1 MPRTARDLVPSRSLV
16 QALHQSHVFRDV
28 PEEDVPE
35 EAVLDLAAALRPCAW
50 RPGRVFIG
58 SGTADGGVYFL
69 AAGLALLC
77 GLSPDGQQIALDLLQ
92 AGDLFGIALWT
103 RRSACRS
110 CRSWAALRR
119 WLVARPAALDAWLS
133 QSVRLR
139 VGVQQRILELA
150 TCSVRV
156 RLAHVLARLGPAGL
170 VSGL

>member
-16 QALHQSHVFRDV
+16 QALHQSHVFR
-28 PEEDVPE
+28 DVPE

-69 AAGLALLC
+69 AAGLVLLC

-110 CRSWAALRR
+110 CRSWASRPSSMRCRGRR
-119 WLVARPAALDAWLS
+119 
-133 QSVRLR
+133 
-139 VGVQQRILELA
+139 
-150 TCSVRV
+150 C
-156 RLAHVLARLGPAGL
+156 AGGWWRSPPPWML
-170 VSGL
+170 CWRRACGCG